1 MSILPD
7 QPSRLFKTV
16 DRNKHSLTNN
26 YPPSHPHCYARTTH
40 ATKFPA
46 TKETSTSQIQLLNVE
61 RDTPGEAQLKQ
72 CSSLVLGQ
80 VVARVGRAQCVEGRI
95 EPAHRHEV
103 QQSLATKGTKSS
115 PKHIITVKWRACVHV
130 RVCVCVCVCVCVRH
144 QIKPK
149 MRHYSQMECM
159 RACVCVCVG
168 GRGGYTCAYARHQ
181 IRLNK
186 TRH

>member
-1 MSILPD
+1 VSILPD
-7 QPSRLFKTV
+7 HPSRLFKTV
-16 DRNKHSLTNN
+16 DRNKHSRTNN

-115 PKHIITVKWRACVHV
+115 PKCVTTVKWSACGCGCTFVL
-130 RVCVCVCVCVCVRH
+130 
-144 QIKPK
+144 I
-149 MRHYSQMECM
+149 SQVECM
-159 RACVCVCVG
+159 RPSSYLPRLLSSFGSLKVG
-168 GRGGYTCAYARHQ
+168 SHKFTFG
-181 IRLNK
+181 
-186 TRH
+186 